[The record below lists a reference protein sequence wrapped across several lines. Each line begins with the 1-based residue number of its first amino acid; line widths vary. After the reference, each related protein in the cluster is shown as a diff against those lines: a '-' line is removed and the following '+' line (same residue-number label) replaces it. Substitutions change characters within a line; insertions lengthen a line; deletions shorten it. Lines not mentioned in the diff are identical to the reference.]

1 MASSSVFVSACWGG
15 GSVGES
21 GGESGEVLVV
31 TSTASTWVTGCGMPL
46 ACLSSSV
53 RVQVKGPSL
62 WQSVQAWF
70 GQSVWLQVVEAFS
83 LVE

>member
-1 MASSSVFVSACWGG
+1 MASSSVLASACWGG
-15 GSVGES
+15 GSVEQLEGES
-21 GGESGEVLVV
+21 GVVFVV
-31 TSTASTWVTGCGMPL
+31 TSTASTLVTGCGMPL

-53 RVQVKGPSL
+53 RVQVNGPSL

-70 GQSVWLQVVEAFS
+70 GQSVWLQVVKAFS